1 MRQFWDKHKTITR
14 YYETL
19 ARAVCERW
27 RLTQMEYD
35 VIMFLHAHPQLNT
48 AADMVRERKLA
59 KSHVSAALAA
69 LEKRGY
75 VTKKRTS
82 TNKRV
87 VELFLQD
94 KANDVVH
101 AGMQAHRQ
109 FVRTMI
115 HGISKDD
122 FAAFQRV
129 FDAMCANAERGLRDA
144 GGQRDAGANAASCTK
159 RDAGAGV
166 GATGCAGASTSGCS
180 CTTPNTKPTHSPKD
194 DDTCSK

>member
-19 ARAVCERW
+19 TRAVCERW

-75 VTKKRTS
+75 VAKKRTA

-94 KANDVVH
+94 KANDVVR

-144 GGQRDAGANAASCTK
+144 GAGAASCTGTGSTASCANSDTGA
-159 RDAGAGV
+159 DATAN
-166 GATGCAGASTSGCS
+166 A
-180 CTTPNTKPTHSPKD
+180 TPNTKPNHSPKD

>member
-75 VTKKRTS
+75 VAKKRTA

-94 KANDVVH
+94 NANDVVH

-129 FDAMCANAERGLRDA
+129 FDAMCANAERGLRE
-144 GGQRDAGANAASCTK
+144 AGAGAGATDCAATRGAASCAN
-159 RDAGAGV
+159 RNAGAD
-166 GATGCAGASTSGCS
+166 ATANSAAHA
-180 CTTPNTKPTHSPKD
+180 TPNTKPNHSPKD

>member
-19 ARAVCERW
+19 TRAVCERW

-75 VTKKRTS
+75 VAKKRTA

-94 KANDVVH
+94 KANDVVR

-129 FDAMCANAERGLRDA
+129 FDAMCANAERGLREA
-144 GGQRDAGANAASCTK
+144 GAGTASCANRDAGA
-159 RDAGAGV
+159 DADS
-166 GATGCAGASTSGCS
+166 CAGADATANSAAHAHE
-180 CTTPNTKPTHSPKD
+180 TPNTKPNHSPKD

>member
-1 MRQFWDKHKTITR
+1 MHVRQFWDKHKTITR

-48 AADMVRERKLA
+48 AADMVRERKLT
-59 KSHVSAALAA
+59 KSHVSAALAT
-69 LEKRGY
+69 LEQRGY
-75 VTKKRTS
+75 IAKKRTD
-82 TNKRV
+82 TNKRR

-94 KANDVVH
+94 NATDVVH

-109 FVRTMI
+109 FVRTVI
-115 HGISKDD
+115 NGISKDD

-129 FDAMCANAERGLRDA
+129 FDAMCANAERELRE
-144 GGQRDAGANAASCTK
+144 
-159 RDAGAGV
+159 AGV
-166 GATGCAGASTSGCS
+166 GD
-180 CTTPNTKPTHSPKD
+180 CTNADTKTEPTNSPKD

>member
-75 VTKKRTS
+75 VAKKRTA

-94 KANDVVH
+94 KANEVVH
-101 AGMQAHRQ
+101 AGTDETANSAAH
-109 FVRTMI
+109 
-115 HGISKDD
+115 
-122 FAAFQRV
+122 
-129 FDAMCANAERGLRDA
+129 ANA
-144 GGQRDAGANAASCTK
+144 
-159 RDAGAGV
+159 
-166 GATGCAGASTSGCS
+166 
-180 CTTPNTKPTHSPKD
+180 TPNTKPTNSPKD

>member
-75 VTKKRTS
+75 VAKKRTA

-94 KANDVVH
+94 KANEVVH

-129 FDAMCANAERGLRDA
+129 FDAMCTNAERGLRE
-144 GGQRDAGANAASCTK
+144 AGAGAASCAN
-159 RDAGAGV
+159 RNAGTDETANS
-166 GATGCAGASTSGCS
+166 AAHAHA
-180 CTTPNTKPTHSPKD
+180 TPNTKPTHSPKD